1 MSTNKNPLC
10 QPLLLPLS
18 SPKKMAPF
26 NNNMHYKTN
35 FTIGIPSAPFSPPTT
50 IYPPQQHKNETDLP
64 LVEHKYIEQP
74 KYNIPT
80 NTNELRPEEDDSYQ
94 NVYKPSEEKVMIEE
108 SIGANPDKEHALM
121 KNITNNGMQE
131 NLPQSPPPQNIVKIK
146 EVPHS
151 YERYASESKSASRA
165 SEEYPL
171 HDYRKDPIG
180 LFLPSQYEDAIQK
193 QKEKKENYIKDLT
206 LLKMRK
212 MQEKQVC
219 GLYRKRR
226 ERTS

>member
-1 MSTNKNPLC
+1 MSVSKNPLC

-26 NNNMHYKTN
+26 NSNMHYKTN
-35 FTIGIPSAPFSPPTT
+35 FSIGIPSAPFTQPTT
-50 IYPPQQHKNETDLP
+50 IAPPQAHKNESDAP
-64 LVEHKYIEQP
+64 IEQHTYIDQP
-74 KYNIPT
+74 KSIPS
-80 NTNELRPEEDDSYQ
+80 NDAFP
-94 NVYKPSEEKVMIEE
+94 PSDTIIAKIPNKLLEEKIMVEE
-108 SIGANPDKEHALM
+108 SIGDLPDKEHSLM
-121 KNITNNGMQE
+121 KNITNNE
-131 NLPQSPPPQNIVKIK
+131 ISESANQSPPKNIAKVANA
-146 EVPHS
+146 PHT

-165 SEEYPL
+165 SDDYPL

-212 MQEKQVC
+212 IQEKQVII
-219 GLYRKRR
+219 
-226 ERTS
+226 